1 MKKDLAELVF
11 IVDRSGSMSSIAS
24 DMEGAIKSV
33 LKEQKEAKE
42 KELLVTFV
50 RFDTEY
56 EKLFSSAPIDTVDD
70 IEISPRGATAL
81 LDAMG
86 KTINSFE
93 RKFSETDEK
102 ERPEKVLFI
111 IITDG
116 EENSSCEYSKNQV
129 FEIIEKAERDH
140 DWNFTFIG
148 ANQDSIQE
156 AGSLGIRSGNTM
168 NFAPSSKGI
177 RGMGNSLSCY
187 ATSYFADEKATYSDE
202 DRDASMEE

>member
-33 LKEQKEAKE
+33 LKEQKEAKK

-56 EKLFSSAPIDTVDD
+56 EEIFSSAPIGTVDD
-70 IEISPRGATAL
+70 IEISPRGGTAL

-93 RKFSETDEK
+93 RKFSGTDEK

-116 EENSSCEYSKNQV
+116 GENSSREYSKSQV
-129 FEIIEKAERDH
+129 FEIIEKAKRDH
-140 DWNFTFIG
+140 NWDFTFIG
-148 ANQDSIQE
+148 ANQDSIRE
-156 AGSLGIRSGNTM
+156 GGGLGICRGSSINYATSAKGIRSM
-168 NFAPSSKGI
+168 SQ
-177 RGMGNSLSCY
+177 SLSCY
-187 ATSYFADEKATYSDE
+187 AGDYFDGKRASYSDK
-202 DRDASMEE
+202 DRDALMEE